1 MPSFHSAPALRSQPS
16 SQKSSEA
23 GEEQGALDKLLRTTG
38 LNLASFHKT
47 THLEFFMHNSP
58 QVQRYGPHQMA
69 LQDATPPLIATHTL
83 CLQLTTLQHF
93 SALTSLKI
101 MQQSLDR
108 IPALAV
114 CPALEELWV
123 TECQLTAI
131 EGLDSCAKLQRLH
144 LFDNRI
150 QRIDNL
156 HHLTGL
162 QASWPKAPQW

>member
-1 MPSFHSAPALRSQPS
+1 M
-16 SQKSSEA
+16 EI
-23 GEEQGALDKLLRTTG
+23 
-38 LNLASFHKT
+38 
-47 THLEFFMHNSP
+47 
-58 QVQRYGPHQMA
+58 
-69 LQDATPPLIATHTL
+69 QDATPPLIALYTR

-108 IPALAV
+108 MPALAG

-123 TECQLTAI
+123 TECRLTAI
-131 EGLDSCAKLQRLH
+131 EGLDACAQLQRLH

-150 QRIDNL
+150 QKIDNL

-162 QASWPKAPQW
+162 QASWPNASKW